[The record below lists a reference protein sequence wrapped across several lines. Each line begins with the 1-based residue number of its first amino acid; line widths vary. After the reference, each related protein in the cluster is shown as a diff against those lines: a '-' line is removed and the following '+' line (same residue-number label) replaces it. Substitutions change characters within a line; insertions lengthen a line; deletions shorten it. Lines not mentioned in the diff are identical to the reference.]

1 MSPTGTYYPIPYGK
15 TYLSIPD
22 SKKDLTIDVAKHS
35 STTDFGMFTNRKLY
49 VGRNINVSTD
59 SEAIDYMDFPWKMN
73 TYDVSEEKWTG
84 LESVEF
90 GPQVTE
96 YPHINTYYPD
106 RDGGYYSASVTF
118 PFVVKRGALVRI
130 SSAMI
135 RKPTYY
141 DRNHKDVVKRDF
153 LFESR
158 HETKNPLRV
167 NYVISESCCLL
178 SGYELG
184 YVQSYIKV
192 EATNPPGVSSDFID
206 DTYENKLLIVP
217 AGCKEIYAAHEK
229 WGKFRHILEESE
241 PRAIESEETS
251 KPEIDMGTSAG
262 ILHIENEAA
271 LNYGVEVFT
280 ADGQLVYR
288 GNESTISV
296 PRGVLIV
303 RCGNTVRKIIN

>member
-1 MSPTGTYYPIPYGK
+1 
-15 TYLSIPD
+15 
-22 SKKDLTIDVAKHS
+22 
-35 STTDFGMFTNRKLY
+35 MFTNWSLY
-49 VGRNINVSTD
+49 VGRNIRVSRD
-59 SEAIDYMDFPWKMN
+59 SEAAFYMEFPWKMN
-73 TYDVSEEKWTG
+73 TYDVPEEKWTG

-96 YPHINTYYPD
+96 YPYINTYYPD

-192 EATNPPGVSSDFID
+192 EATNPPGVSSDFVD
-206 DTYENKLLIVP
+206 ETYENSLLIVP
-217 AGCKEIYAAHEK
+217 DGCKEAYAAHEK

-241 PRAIESEETS
+241 PDAIESIETA
-251 KPEIDMGTSAG
+251 KPEIGMRIAYGMLQVESEPA
-262 ILHIENEAA
+262 HS
-271 LNYGVEVFT
+271 YGVEVYT

-303 RCGNTVRKIIN
+303 RCGNTVRKILN